1 MILHDTQWYSMILH
15 DTPWSSMNTPW
26 YNSMTLQWMMTF
38 ADGCRI
44 LQSKKW
50 KLRDKCVDC
59 KVKVLILNCAI
70 RFFTIDILW
79 VFIGLENLKLQSYC
93 FAIWHNAYAS
103 LFSLHLGHSIF
114 QKCESS
120 HFFFISNETFPN
132 PTS

>member
-1 MILHDTQWYSMILH
+1 MIQLH
-15 DTPWSSMNTPW
+15 DTPVDDDICR
-26 YNSMTLQWMMTF
+26 WMQDL
-38 ADGCRI
+38 AI
-44 LQSKKW
+44 KKMKI

-79 VFIGLENLKLQSYC
+79 VFIGLENLKIQSYC

-120 HFFFISNETFPN
+120 HFFFIFFFE
-132 PTS
+132 